1 MTHLTADQL
10 QILRSDL
17 VERRRRLL
25 SREERTED
33 AALEALDSGDE
44 AAEAQEKL
52 EEETLD
58 QVESSE
64 LVEIEAALNRIE
76 AGTYGVDEETGMPIA
91 YERLLI
97 MPTAR
102 KNV

>member
-17 VERRRRLL
+17 EERRRRLL
-25 SREERTED
+25 SRDDAIED
-33 AALEALDSGDE
+33 YAAESLDSGDE

-64 LVEIEAALNRIE
+64 LAEIEAALHRME
-76 AGTYGVDEETGMPIA
+76 AGSYGVDEETGKPIA